1 MKSTSFHPQCQ
12 IIWLIFYPCQP
23 TKRATA
29 CAIGKAVAH
38 MSMKILCQG
47 LLLIVV
53 VTGLTLAVTA
63 ALAIATRTTLALYIA
78 FGLLEQHTA

>member
-1 MKSTSFHPQCQ
+1 
-12 IIWLIFYPCQP
+12 
-23 TKRATA
+23 
-29 CAIGKAVAH
+29 

-78 FGLLEQHTA
+78 FGLLEQHTT

>member
-1 MKSTSFHPQCQ
+1 
-12 IIWLIFYPCQP
+12 
-23 TKRATA
+23 
-29 CAIGKAVAH
+29 

-78 FGLLEQHTA
+78 FGLLEQHTSLQLVLAGLGVYL

>member
-1 MKSTSFHPQCQ
+1 
-12 IIWLIFYPCQP
+12 
-23 TKRATA
+23 
-29 CAIGKAVAH
+29 

-63 ALAIATRTTLALYIA
+63 AFAIATRTTLALYIA